1 MRVVI
6 LDLELTQPS
15 RKIIQIGAV
24 VVNLKTRKIENQFNK
39 IANPGELPCSHIEQ
53 LTGIT
58 SQMVIQAESF
68 ESVVAQ
74 FWGWV
79 AEQRCSFQLGA
90 WGSDVW
96 KLYQDS
102 CQVSVFPPS
111 VPKNLDIKELAKL
124 FRIPLASGKK
134 SGGLLNTM
142 TVFGLKFQGRQH
154 DALDD
159 AINTAWL
166 LVYFAKQICLG
177 SRVLDAATNL
187 DLLNNQQTSSKE
199 S

>member
-1 MRVVI
+1 MRVVV

-15 RKIIQIGAV
+15 RKIIQIGAI
-24 VVNLKTRKIENQFNK
+24 VVNLKTYKIENQFNK
-39 IANPGELPCSHIEQ
+39 ITNPGELPSNHIEQ

-58 SQMVIQAESF
+58 SQMVVQAESF
-68 ESVVAQ
+68 ESVATQ
-74 FWGWV
+74 FWDWV

-102 CQVSVFPPS
+102 CQVGVFPPS

-124 FRIPLASGKK
+124 FRIPLTSGKK
-134 SGGLLNTM
+134 SGGLLNTL

-154 DALDD
+154 NALDD

-166 LVYFAKQICLG
+166 LIYFTKQICLG
-177 SRVLDAATNL
+177 SRVLDITTSL
-187 DLLNNQQTSSKE
+187 DLLKNQDASSKE